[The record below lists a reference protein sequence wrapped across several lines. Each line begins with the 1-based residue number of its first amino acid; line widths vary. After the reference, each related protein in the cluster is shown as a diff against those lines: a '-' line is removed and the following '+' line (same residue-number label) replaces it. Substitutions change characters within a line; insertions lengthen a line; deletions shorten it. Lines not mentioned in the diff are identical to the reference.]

1 MEQKS
6 ASAGEAASRQ
16 ALSAREQNGTQ
27 PMALFT
33 RETKAI
39 VWGMQARAVQ
49 GMLDFDYVCSR
60 KNPSVVAMIYP
71 FV

>member
-1 MEQKS
+1 MKS
-6 ASAGEAASRQ
+6 ASNTGVGTPEVTSTK
-16 ALSAREQNGTQ
+16 EQNGKQ
-27 PMALFT
+27 PVALFT
-33 RETKAI
+33 KATKAI

-60 KNPSVVAMIYP
+60 SEPSVVAMIYP

>member
-1 MEQKS
+1 MGG
-6 ASAGEAASRQ
+6 ASPAPQPSPAK
-16 ALSAREQNGTQ
+16 EQNGK
-27 PMALFT
+27 PPVALFSKDT
-33 RETKAI
+33 RAI

-60 KNPSVVAMIYP
+60 KEPSVVAMIYP

>member
-1 MEQKS
+1 MKPVSNTGLGTPEVVSTK
-6 ASAGEAASRQ
+6 
-16 ALSAREQNGTQ
+16 EQNGKQ
-27 PMALFT
+27 PVALFT
-33 RETKAI
+33 KETKAI

-60 KNPSVVAMIYP
+60 SEPSVVAMIYP